1 MEYFLFISVFALFTI
16 GSIKSSKERVILYY
30 LFVFAVSIL
39 VGLRGNQDEYSQF
52 YYLIPS
58 LENIAITDLREKEPF
73 FIFVVSLFQFLSLPA
88 QSLYLFFSS
97 VAVII
102 NGYFFKKFTPFY
114 YLAFLLYL
122 SHAITIKEMSGLRL
136 GYASALVLP
145 MIYFIHQKKYINFF
159 FTYLLSAMVQYV
171 GLLSIFLVFLNRT
184 IKPRLLFFWLGRCN
198 MLTLLEFRSICSPT
212 LCFNWYFAVNCR
224 RLFR

>member
-102 NGYFFKKFTPFY
+102 NGYFFKSIETQALSKDPVPPVIKID
-114 YLAFLLYL
+114 LLL
-122 SHAITIKEMSGLRL
+122 
-136 GYASALVLP
+136 
-145 MIYFIHQKKYINFF
+145 N
-159 FTYLLSAMVQYV
+159 
-171 GLLSIFLVFLNRT
+171 IF
-184 IKPRLLFFWLGRCN
+184 
-198 MLTLLEFRSICSPT
+198 
-212 LCFNWYFAVNCR
+212 
-224 RLFR
+224 